1 MEVMRKKKELKVG
14 RKDKEMVKRKKG
26 SGDGRGMVEGEGLPR
41 GRHVVDIAEG
51 TKDPAER
58 KVQYNCFA

>member
-1 MEVMRKKKELKVG
+1 
-14 RKDKEMVKRKKG
+14 VKRKKG
-26 SGDGRGMVEGEGLPR
+26 SGDEREMVEGEGLPR
-41 GRHVVDIAEG
+41 EDIAEG

>member
-1 MEVMRKKKELKVG
+1 LEGKG
-14 RKDKEMVKRKKG
+14 RKDKEMVKRIKG
-26 SGDGRGMVEGEGLPR
+26 SGDGRGRVEGEGLPR
-41 GRHVVDIAEG
+41 GRHVDIAEG

>member
-1 MEVMRKKKELKVG
+1 MEGKERKV
-14 RKDKEMVKRKKG
+14 KEMAKRKKG
-26 SGDGRGMVEGEGLPR
+26 IGDGRGMVEGEGLLR
-41 GRHVVDIAEG
+41 GRHADIAEG